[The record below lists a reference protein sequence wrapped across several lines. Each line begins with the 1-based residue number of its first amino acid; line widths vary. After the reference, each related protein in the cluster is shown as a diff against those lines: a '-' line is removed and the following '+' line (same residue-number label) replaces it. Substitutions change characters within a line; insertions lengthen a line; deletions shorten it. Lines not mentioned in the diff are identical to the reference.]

1 VGGLGFGGGGGGV
14 GGPPPGAARA
24 PVARRA
30 TRARIL
36 VSCIIA
42 GEAGCLTELD
52 WFALGWIALVC
63 WMYEL
68 WDEE

>member
-1 VGGLGFGGGGGGV
+1 VGGLGFGGGGGG
-14 GGPPPGAARA
+14 GGFPPGAARA

-30 TRARIL
+30 TRVRTL
-36 VSCIIA
+36 VSFMIV
-42 GEAGCLTELD
+42 GEAGRLTELD

-63 WMYEL
+63 WMDEL